1 MLSAESERWRAVPSV
16 PGLLASSLGRLM
28 VVPRQAPV
36 PNGGVRQYGGEPT
49 AGQWDGKR
57 FIYVLAGR
65 TYKVHRLVC
74 EAFHGA
80 PPKLSPGEPSRIVCM
95 HADEN
100 AANNRPENL
109 AWGTQK
115 QNLNAP
121 GFIAYC
127 RSRTGDSNPYRKGL
141 NGAANGVS
149 SP

>member
-1 MLSAESERWRAVPSV
+1 
-16 PGLLASSLGRLM
+16 M
-28 VVPRQAPV
+28 VVPREAPV

-49 AGQWDGKR
+49 VGQWDGKR

-80 PPKLSPGEPSRIVCM
+80 PPTLSPGEPGRIVCM
-95 HADEN
+95 HGDEN
-100 AANNRPENL
+100 AANNRPDNL
-109 AWGTQK
+109 SWGTQK

-127 RSRTGDSNPYRKGL
+127 RGRTGDLSPYRKGRG
-141 NGAANGVS
+141 GAAKGVS
-149 SP
+149 ST